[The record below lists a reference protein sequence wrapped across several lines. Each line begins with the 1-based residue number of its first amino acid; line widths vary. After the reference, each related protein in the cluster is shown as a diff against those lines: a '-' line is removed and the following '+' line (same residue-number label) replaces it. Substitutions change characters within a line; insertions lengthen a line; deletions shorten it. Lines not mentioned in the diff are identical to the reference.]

1 MQLFQARLHVS
12 PRQVTTKYGD
22 KQVADAIDGQG
33 NKHTIW
39 RNVGDLNHLTNGSV
53 VKLTLDSK
61 GKVSLVDEPASFAPV
76 APSEPI
82 KLPFEAEMHL
92 KQQMGFTATPQPSRS
107 VEIAD
112 YVQRLGKL
120 YTHCLETAV
129 NIPTSIELESTAV
142 KDIATTMFIQT
153 VRHFDL

>member
-1 MQLFQARLHVS
+1 MQLIQARLHGS

-53 VKLTLDSK
+53 VKLTVDSK
-61 GKVSLVDEPASFAPV
+61 GKVSLVDEPANFAPV
-76 APSEPI
+76 AAPVAFDVESQVKP
-82 KLPFEAEMHL
+82 
-92 KQQMGFTATPQPSRS
+92 QMGFTTTPQPSRS

-112 YVQRLGKL
+112 YVQR
-120 YTHCLETAV
+120 
-129 NIPTSIELESTAV
+129 
-142 KDIATTMFIQT
+142 
-153 VRHFDL
+153 